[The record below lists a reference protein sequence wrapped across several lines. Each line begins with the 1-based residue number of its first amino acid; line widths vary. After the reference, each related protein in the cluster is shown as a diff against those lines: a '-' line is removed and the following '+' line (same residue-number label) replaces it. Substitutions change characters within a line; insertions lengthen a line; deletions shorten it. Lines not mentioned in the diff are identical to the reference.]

1 LLWLNF
7 HYLKARPLPQLVA
20 EIKPFI
26 AKRGWTIPGDDSW
39 LERAIATL
47 HERAKTLVELV
58 DFAAFYLNDDIEI
71 DAKAAAKFLKPEIA
85 EPLRTLAVE
94 LEAGEGE
101 FSEVSVQGV
110 FESVLARFNLKLGQL
125 AQPVRVAL
133 TGGTVSPGIYE
144 VIAVLGKRRTV
155 DRMNA
160 AVRRIEQQAP
170 VT

>member
-1 LLWLNF
+1 A
-7 HYLKARPLPQLVA
+7 KAV
-20 EIKPFI
+20 
-26 AKRGWTIPGDDSW
+26 
-39 LERAIATL
+39 ATL

-58 DFAAFYLNDDIEI
+58 DFASFYLNDDIEL

-85 EPLRTLAVE
+85 EPLRALAAE
-94 LEAGEGE
+94 LAECAGEFNE
-101 FSEVSVQGV
+101 AEVQAV

-144 VIAVLGKRRTV
+144 VIAVIGKRRTV

-160 AVRRIEQQAP
+160 AVARIEHPA
-170 VT
+170 